1 MITVADILA
10 LPVIRS
16 WELLGGEAAALQRK
30 VWNVGIMDATPSE
43 DAYSEY
49 KPGEL
54 ILTNLG
60 FAHDDPQAANRSLCA
75 MVSRDLA
82 ALAIRNTYGL
92 PISDA
97 AVDASNASGTPLIVY
112 EGEYFEQI
120 IFQGMKLLERDKV
133 DSDIARLIDGL
144 LQSRTPESI
153 REVFYDA
160 IKASGSTVQCAV
172 LQPTGGDEASLYAQI
187 DELVEVANSIK
198 KDWERV
204 ETANVFRYH
213 DCAIVLVTY
222 NRPPAAFGI
231 QTESEFMQLLRPHGR
246 LVGGISEEL
255 PLGEGDLAVR
265 EAFAALAGAKPGK
278 EPIVRWAGM
287 GVTAFRKAAQSDR
300 LISSTCDLYRQM
312 LQDQDDK
319 SDSDLLGTAK
329 AFAEACGDVRATAD
343 ALFQHP
349 NTVRYRLRKL
359 KSVLNMEGSSDRELA
374 RFLMLVFLA

>member
-10 LPVIRS
+10 LPAVHT
-16 WELLGGEAAALQRK
+16 WELLGGGSAGLQRK
-30 VWNVGIMDATPSE
+30 VWNVGIMDAAMGD
-43 DAYSEY
+43 DAYADY
-49 KPGEL
+49 RPGEF

-60 FAHDDPQAANRSLCA
+60 FARDDPALADESLRA

-82 ALAIRNTYGL
+82 ALAVRNTHGL
-92 PISDA
+92 PITEA
-97 AVDASNASGTPLIVY
+97 AVAASDASGTPLIVY

-144 LQSRTPESI
+144 LQSRTAESI
-153 REVFYDA
+153 REVFYEA

-172 LQPTGGDEASLYAQI
+172 LRPTGGDEASLYAQI
-187 DELVEVANSIK
+187 DALAAVATSIK
-198 KDWERV
+198 KEWERV

-222 NRPPAAFGI
+222 NRPPAAFSI

-246 LVGGISEEL
+246 LVGGISEEF

-265 EAFAALAGAKPGK
+265 EAFAALEGAKPGR
-278 EPIVRWAGM
+278 EPLVRWAGM
-287 GVTAFRKAAQSDR
+287 GVTAFRRAAQSDR
-300 LISSTCDLYRQM
+300 LISNTCDLYQQM
-312 LQDQDDK
+312 LRDYDERH
-319 SDSDLLGTAK
+319 DSGLLATAR
-329 AFAEACGDVRATAD
+329 AFAEACGDVRAAAD

-349 NTVRYRLRKL
+349 NTVRYRLHKL
-359 KSVLNMEGSSDRELA
+359 KAVLSMEDATDRQLA
-374 RFLMLVFLA
+374 RFLMLVFLV

>member
-10 LPVIRS
+10 LPAVHS
-16 WELLGGEAAALQRK
+16 WKMLGGKPAALQRK
-30 VWNVGIMDATPSE
+30 VWNLGIMDASMGD

-49 KPGEL
+49 RPGEF
-54 ILTNLG
+54 ILTHLG
-60 FAHDDPQAANRSLCA
+60 FARDEPQLADASLCA

-82 ALAIRNTYGL
+82 ALAVRNTHDL
-92 PISDA
+92 PITDDA
-97 AVDASNASGTPLIVY
+97 IAASNASGTPLIVY
-112 EGEYFEQI
+112 EGEYFEQV

-144 LQSRTPESI
+144 LQSRTAESI

-172 LQPTGGDEASLYAQI
+172 LRPTGGDEASLYAQI
-187 DELVEVANSIK
+187 DELVDVATSIK
-198 KDWERV
+198 KEWERV

-265 EAFAALAGAKPGK
+265 EAFAALEGAKPGR
-278 EPIVRWAGM
+278 EPLVRWAGM
-287 GVTAFRKAAQSDR
+287 GLTAFRRAAQSDR
-300 LISSTCDLYRQM
+300 LISSTCELYQQM
-312 LQDQDDK
+312 LRDQDEK
-319 SDSDLLGTAK
+319 GDSDLLGTAR
-329 AFAEACGDVRATAD
+329 ALAEACGDVRAAAE

-359 KSVLNMEGSSDRELA
+359 KSVMNMEDATDRQFT
-374 RFLMLVFLA
+374 RFLMLVFLV

>member
-1 MITVADILA
+1 M
-10 LPVIRS
+10 
-16 WELLGGEAAALQRK
+16 LGGKPAALQRK
-30 VWNVGIMDATPSE
+30 VWNLGIMDASMGD

-49 KPGEL
+49 RPGEF

-60 FAHDDPQAANRSLCA
+60 FARDEPQLADASLCA

-82 ALAIRNTYGL
+82 ALAVRNTHDL
-92 PISDA
+92 PITDDA
-97 AVDASNASGTPLIVY
+97 IAASNASGTPLIVY
-112 EGEYFEQI
+112 EGEYFEQV

-144 LQSRTPESI
+144 LQSRTAESI

-172 LQPTGGDEASLYAQI
+172 LRPTGGDEASLYAQI
-187 DELVEVANSIK
+187 DELVDVATSIK
-198 KDWERV
+198 KEWERV

-265 EAFAALAGAKPGK
+265 EAFAALEGAKPGR
-278 EPIVRWAGM
+278 EPLVRWAGM
-287 GVTAFRKAAQSDR
+287 GLTAFRRAAQSDR
-300 LISSTCDLYRQM
+300 LISSTCELYQQM
-312 LQDQDDK
+312 LRDQDEK
-319 SDSDLLGTAK
+319 GDSDLLGTAR
-329 AFAEACGDVRATAD
+329 ALAEACGDVRAAAE

-359 KSVLNMEGSSDRELA
+359 KSVMNMEDATDRQFT
-374 RFLMLVFLA
+374 RFLMLVFLV